1 MTQTERKTLIIRF
14 ITEEKTIK
22 IPLKLTIR
30 VKEQLTQLAIKKSG
44 LGAVTLYYAAFRS
57 EDKSDRTRGEDSQT
71 EEHSETHKK
80 RKKKEKKR
88 PLSGRI
94 FIKLSSI

>member
-22 IPLKLTIR
+22 IPLKLTIG
-30 VKEQLTQLAIKKSG
+30 VKGQLTQLAIKKSG

-57 EDKSDRTRGEDSQT
+57 EDKSDRTRQEDSRT
-71 EEHSETHKK
+71 EEHSETHTHTQKS
-80 RKKKEKKR
+80 
-88 PLSGRI
+88 LSLI
-94 FIKLSSI
+94 HI